1 MNLRD
6 PRTGDNR
13 APTPD
18 PHVESITAAS
28 GTRRPPALPLPCPPN
43 PAPGTLVVLAA
54 PDAPMQVSPVCSP
67 TFVGSPTT
75 PSARTRPPLP
85 HGPRGPKSA
94 SKSSPKSAIPLDTFQ
109 RCEEATPAYSS
120 PRSSTAWSP
129 SSPAFSGLGPDAPSE
144 CGSSASRRN
153 TTSRG
158 VQTSVG
164 ESVAPSRTVSGSPAV
179 KVLKKMA
186 ALSQPPP
193 PNFESVPV
201 QWRGM
206 TLEAAQWNM
215 TSEQLQ
221 EIVSVA
227 IRASAQESF
236 IRLVPLQVYN
246 EELGKEVERLE
257 VLKATTQSQYRFNVH
272 RRMMLMR
279 SLNALSFAPSSEGG
293 DYEALVNLTCQLAEV
308 TASCDRLMETLL
320 TVSDQRAQ
328 IQRIQ
333 DVHVASALGIALR
346 KLNASYGR
354 RATDLATARAKV
366 DELTEELEEAWKV
379 AEELAQE
386 MDDLDNFEFPY
397 PDEQFGDTSAV
408 IGETSTERS
417 VQLAEVIEITGKAV
431 ATKAAY
437 ANVSTPQSQV
447 ADRAS
452 RVSAARRRSVR
463 ASKASLRLPRS
474 PKSPPP
480 SAFEQSA
487 TLRRARSRSKSR
499 RRPSVVTDSEAP
511 QIPTIQVDTAT
522 YKGGSFLELTETRPT
537 SPATTASPE
546 AHPPL
551 PQLIVMSPTSKRETL
566 DVPSLSPHMALP
578 SPAFDRTIIPPLTT
592 SGAKDDA
599 WHRTEHER
607 RASARRVQSW
617 QPRSRTDPLPQTLLA
632 ALRRA
637 NSDHRRPSSSW
648 LVQEN
653 ARPPKAKR
661 YSVRVAKDPLENV
674 LDTKGTASMYEA
686 AGNEA

>member
-1 MNLRD
+1 MSDKDVLLQMGFD
-6 PRTGDNR
+6 PARVEWAIKATGGRGLQPAMDHILENEGK
-13 APTPD
+13 PVPD
-18 PHVESITAAS
+18 LSS
-28 GTRRPPALPLPCPPN
+28 
-43 PAPGTLVVLAA
+43 
-54 PDAPMQVSPVCSP
+54 VSS
-67 TFVGSPTT
+67 
-75 PSARTRPPLP
+75 
-85 HGPRGPKSA
+85 
-94 SKSSPKSAIPLDTFQ
+94 
-109 RCEEATPAYSS
+109 
-120 PRSSTAWSP
+120 
-129 SSPAFSGLGPDAPSE
+129 
-144 CGSSASRRN
+144 SSAS
-153 TTSRG
+153 SG
-158 VQTSVG
+158 PG
-164 ESVAPSRTVSGSPAV
+164 AESTGQAIDENDED
-179 KVLKKMA
+179 M
-186 ALSQPPP
+186 
-193 PNFESVPV
+193 
-201 QWRGM
+201 
-206 TLEAAQWNM
+206 EA
-215 TSEQLQ
+215 
-221 EIVSVA
+221 
-227 IRASAQESF
+227 
-236 IRLVPLQVYN
+236 
-246 EELGKEVERLE
+246 
-257 VLKATTQSQYRFNVH
+257 LKAVYGSAGAGAAAV
-272 RRMMLMR
+272 
-279 SLNALSFAPSSEGG
+279 A
-293 DYEALVNLTCQLAEV
+293 DVEAKLAEV